1 MHAETYNTVLRQ
13 HHYRQKQLSS
23 ATALLQELPLFRHHN
38 YSKVASVAYTM
49 RSQTYS
55 NQSLIIAYGSII
67 NNVMLIASGQVKV
80 YAAPTIEA
88 QGNAKLLQKR
98 IPKLA
103 IALLGRGQII
113 GEMEVQKGLTSFQ
126 LTYESGAAGTEVLEM
141 PVIVF
146 KESITTGGLTQSMMY
161 KSIEDMNITKEQRR
175 VGRMSRAYD
184 AMKNMM
190 NNESKAIQSKDQLV
204 RTLPVLL
211 DPPVQSS
218 LHSTGRKTF
227 AGVSS
232 TSITAVSTT
241 TAAGSSTTSGTNS
254 LPTTTPIV
262 SPRRMSVGT
271 YYGDERPTVPRKASV
286 TLPSK
291 EDGQPH
297 ATPTNA
303 AGTTT
308 VTPSTGITFGTSV
321 GSLKFN
327 STTSTQSKPSRAQSI
342 TLQKTP
348 FASMLS
354 GSEKPSSSKVSGVAT
369 TTTSTAGTTT
379 IGISSPPA
387 GPKPSVPLVSSPRLS
402 FAKHVSI

>member
-1 MHAETYNTVLRQ
+1 MLLIMHAETYNTVLRQ

-55 NQSLIIAYGSII
+55 NQSLIVAYGSII

-113 GEMEVQKGLTSFQ
+113 GEMEVQKGLTTFQ
-126 LTYESGAAGTEVLEM
+126 LTYESGTAGTEILEM
-141 PVIVF
+141 PVTVF

-161 KSIEDMNITKEQRR
+161 KNIEDMNITKEQRR

-184 AMKNMM
+184 AMKSMM

-227 AGVSS
+227 AG
-232 TSITAVSTT
+232 VSTT

-297 ATPTNA
+297 ATPATA

-327 STTSTQSKPSRAQSI
+327 SSTGTQSKPSRAQSI

-354 GSEKPSSSKVSGVAT
+354 GSGKAANSSSSKVSGVAT
-369 TTTSTAGTTT
+369 TTTSTAGATT

-387 GPKPSVPLVSSPRLS
+387 GPKPSASLVSSPRLS

>member
-113 GEMEVQKGLTSFQ
+113 GEMEVQKGLTTFQ

-141 PVIVF
+141 PVTVF

-161 KSIEDMNITKEQRR
+161 KNIEDMNITKEQRR
-175 VGRMSRAYD
+175 VGRMSRAYE
-184 AMKNMM
+184 AMKSMM

-211 DPPVQSS
+211 DPPVESSLQSS
-218 LHSTGRKTF
+218 GRKTF
-227 AGVSS
+227 TGVSC
-232 TSITAVSTT
+232 T
-241 TAAGSSTTSGTNS
+241 TATTGAGGTTTSGTGNFS
-254 LPTTTPIV
+254 TTTPIV

-286 TLPSK
+286 TLSSK

-297 ATPTNA
+297 ATPTTA

-308 VTPSTGITFGTSV
+308 VTPSTGITFGTST

-327 STTSTQSKPSRAQSI
+327 SPTSTQSKPSRAQSI

-348 FASMLS
+348 FVSMLS
-354 GSEKPSSSKVSGVAT
+354 GSGKASSSKVSGVAT
-369 TTTSTAGTTT
+369 TTTSTAGATT

>member
-1 MHAETYNTVLRQ
+1 MLLIMHAETYNTVLRQ

-55 NQSLIIAYGSII
+55 NQSLIVAYGSII

-161 KSIEDMNITKEQRR
+161 KNIEDMNITKEQRR

-227 AGVSS
+227 AG
-232 TSITAVSTT
+232 VSTT

-308 VTPSTGITFGTSV
+308 VTPSTGITFGTST

-348 FASMLS
+348 FATMLS
-354 GSEKPSSSKVSGVAT
+354 SSGKASSSSKVSGVAT